1 MATNLASE
9 IHAFLNVLTAE
20 SDRGL
25 VLAGCAFLD
34 DSLETLLSAAFLDK
48 PKHVQAL
55 LSIDRPLG
63 SFSSRIKIAYLLGL
77 LEDGEYRDL
86 ELIRTIRNN
95 SAHTHGK
102 VDFSHPPHKDRIAE
116 LSGPTEVEGLFNKFM
131 NESFTEHGRTPRNQ
145 LLVTISFLCVWL
157 NFRAKTVSKPTP
169 PNHSGIKKDS
179 FRIAKEIQ

>member
-1 MATNLASE
+1 MHTFIS
-9 IHAFLNVLTAE
+9 VLTAE

-48 PKHVQAL
+48 SKLVQAL
-55 LSIDRPLG
+55 LAIDRPLG
-63 SFSSRIKIAYLLGL
+63 TFSSRIKIAYLLGL

-86 ELIRTIRNN
+86 ELIRAIRND

-116 LSGPTEVEGLFNKFM
+116 LLGPTEVEGLFDEFLI
-131 NESFTEHGRTPRNQ
+131 ESFTEQSRTPRSR
-145 LLVTISFLCVWL
+145 LLITISFLCVWL
-157 NFRAKTVSKPTP
+157 QFRAKTVAKPTP
-169 PNHSGIKKDS
+169 PNHSGIKKEA
-179 FRIAKEIQ
+179 FRGLKTNQ